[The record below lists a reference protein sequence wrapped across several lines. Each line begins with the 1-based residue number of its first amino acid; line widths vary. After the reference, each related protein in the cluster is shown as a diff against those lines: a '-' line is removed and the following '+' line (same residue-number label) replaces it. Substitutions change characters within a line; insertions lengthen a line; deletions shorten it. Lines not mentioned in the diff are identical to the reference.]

1 MDWFGGGRRR
11 RDDEDEDEEDTWAQ
25 DWDDPPPR
33 APPASRRAVHAA
45 DAAAP
50 SLAAA
55 PAELLLAVFRALATD
70 DRMRCREVCG
80 GWLDLLCDPALWTAL
95 DLAGGLYLSLASED
109 FLRAASRLS
118 GHRLARVDLSGC
130 IPLHLAWLKQLMRR
144 NAETL
149 TAVTHGRG
157 GDSLTCGLRPNP
169 ALRRNPFVMFE
180 GDTMLLFTVGVN
192 FADARRLARRASPNV
207 AALTLDVRAT
217 AAQAGRLLGNA
228 YAPLVVRRLTVQP
241 AGEDVRHVTHSL
253 GQHPSLRD
261 LDLTYL
267 DAGDEPREE
276 GGRPAPPQPLSAA
289 FGDFVT
295 ALVGAP
301 NVETLSLSEANLC
314 PAAVAHLGRA
324 VGTLRSLDVCGLFDG
339 QHELEDIT
347 PPFAVRAPE
356 LCAGLRASRTLRVLS
371 LKYTQLFGAPAAG
384 AEVLAALTG
393 HPTLRELHIAE
404 DGEAAAATATAT
416 EARAAAGAALAALV
430 AADGLHTL
438 HVRGVPLDAPGF
450 AALCASLGGTQR
462 LADLQLSCFALR
474 LGGDALGALG
484 AAVERS
490 QLLRLSCA
498 CGDCDACGEDADA
511 LRGLE
516 RAVLRRAHARGLADD
531 TFAPPPDSSDEDG
544 DSDAWE
550 DAEDDEEEEEEAD
563 EEEEDAEDD
572 T

>member
-1 MDWFGGGRRR
+1 MDWFGGGRHRR
-11 RDDEDEDEEDTWAQ
+11 HDEDDEEEEDEQ

-33 APPASRRAVHAA
+33 AAPAARRAVHAA

-95 DLAGGLYLSLASED
+95 DLAAGLYLSLASED

-118 GHRLARVDLSGC
+118 GHKLVRVDLSGC
-130 IPLHLAWLKQLMRR
+130 IPLQLAWLKQLMRR

-157 GDSLTCGLRPNP
+157 DTLTGLRPNP
-169 ALRRNPFVMFE
+169 ALRRNPFVMFQ
-180 GDTMLLFTVGVN
+180 GDTMLLFTVGAN
-192 FADARRLARRASPNV
+192 FADARRLARHASPNV

-241 AGEDVRHVTHSL
+241 AGKDVRHVTRNL
-253 GQHPSLRD
+253 ANHPSLRD

-267 DAGDEPREE
+267 DAGDDPREE
-276 GGRPAPPQPLSAA
+276 GGRPAPPQPLAAA

-301 NVETLSLSEANLC
+301 NVETLSLSEAHLC

-324 VGTLRSLDVCGLFDG
+324 VGALRELHVCGICDDDHDLD
-339 QHELEDIT
+339 DIM
-347 PPFAVRAPE
+347 PPFGVHAPE
-356 LCAGLRASRTLRVLS
+356 LCAGLRASRTLRMLS
-371 LKYTQLFGAPAAG
+371 LKYTHLFALPAAG
-384 AEVLAALTG
+384 AQVLAALTG
-393 HPTLRELHIAE
+393 HPTLRELHLSE
-404 DGEAAAATATAT
+404 DGRVVAAAPAAT

-430 AADGLHTL
+430 AADGLRTL
-438 HVRGVPLDAPGF
+438 HVRGVPLDAAGLS
-450 AALCASLGGTQR
+450 ALCASLGGTQR
-462 LADLQLSCFALR
+462 LADLELTCFALR
-474 LGGDALGALG
+474 LGGEALGALG

-490 QLLRLSCA
+490 QLLRLSCT
-498 CGDCDACGEDADA
+498 CDCDACAEDAEA
-511 LRGLE
+511 LRRLE
-516 RAVLRRAHARGLADD
+516 RAVLRRAHTRGLADD
-531 TFAPPPDSSDEDG
+531 TFAPPPDASDEDA
-544 DSDAWE
+544 DSDAWQE
-550 DAEDDEEEEEEAD
+550 ADEEEAD
-563 EEEEDAEDD
+563 EEEEEDEEDAEDD